1 MAAPRLLLL
10 RALALGGLVLL
21 VGWGGS
27 GAEGQKKKE
36 VSGAAAADERVE
48 GNPEVIQPR
57 HLSNRTVPGERGPL
71 SMRKE
76 PEPRPAG

>member
-1 MAAPRLLLL
+1 MTNQKLARLPVRPMVAGLPASAVSPSEESLAAMAAPRLLLL

-36 VSGAAAADERVE
+36 VSG
-48 GNPEVIQPR
+48 
-57 HLSNRTVPGERGPL
+57 SRGL
-71 SMRKE
+71 R
-76 PEPRPAG
+76 